1 MNKIIAFKE
10 SIQHQL
16 EPYIRPVQEKALDRW
31 DELNNRDQLI
41 VMALGVLFSIT
52 LVLVLIYAPLTKYR
66 DHQQL
71 IYENKAELLSWM
83 RSVAPQLKGQGS
95 SDQNSPSAQSMM
107 NDVNQRAA
115 AFQLKLDRVQPEG
128 ATKLRVWVQD
138 GSFDAIMRW
147 LTELQSE
154 SGIVASSVSLDS
166 EKESGIVSAKVVLQ
180 GG

>member
-1 MNKIIAFKE
+1 MNKIVAFKE
-10 SIQHQL
+10 SIQLKL
-16 EPYIRPVQEKALDRW
+16 EPHLTPLQGKVLDRW

-41 VMALGVLFSIT
+41 VMALGVFISIT
-52 LVLVLIYAPLTKYR
+52 LFLLLIYSPLVKYR
-66 DHQQL
+66 DQQQVV
-71 IYENKAELLSWM
+71 YENKAELLSWM
-83 RSVAPQLKGQGS
+83 RSVAPQLKGQGVS
-95 SDQNSPSAQSMM
+95 GLNSLSAQSMM

-128 ATKLRVWVQD
+128 ANKLRVWIQD

-147 LTELQSE
+147 LAELQNE

-166 EKESGIVSAKVVLQ
+166 EKKIGIVSAKVVLQ